1 MFINLFLSKE
11 DYLMNDY
18 AIINSGSK
26 QYKVSA
32 GDLIRIE
39 NVGKNKGDEIFF
51 KPSMLKNNDNILFGE
66 QALKDVNVKGI
77 VVRNGRAKKIIVFKM
92 KRRKDERKK
101 RGHRQNFT
109 EVKITDI
116 P

>member
-1 MFINLFLSKE
+1 
-11 DYLMNDY
+11 MNEY

-26 QYKVSA
+26 QYKVSV
-32 GDLIRIE
+32 GDVIRVESID
-39 NVGKNKGDEIFF
+39 KNKGDKISF
-51 KPSMLKNNDNILFGE
+51 KPSMLKSNDDILLGE
-66 QALKDVNVKGI
+66 QVLKDVDVKGV